1 MTRRTVRR
9 FVEDLLSGRPIQRA
23 RPDDLDAEEM
33 RIAVELRAS
42 RPGGGTPSEEF
53 VTRLHR
59 QLADDKPPNRRGWL
73 PTRRE
78 AIVGATAAAAAVAAT
93 VVVEPT
99 FKRNTSGN
107 DEQATIN
114 PESGTWQAVAASKDL
129 GEGQTVPFDV
139 GSVAGFVR
147 RVDGEPVA
155 LSGICTHQGCKLWL
169 DAPDQRLRCPCHRTS
184 FGLDGNVKTHQLPVA
199 PPPLPRL
206 RTRESDG
213 TVEVFAPVEPA

>member
-1 MTRRTVRR
+1 MIRRTVRR
-9 FVEDLLSGRPIQRA
+9 FVDDLLAGRPIQRG

-33 RIAVELRAS
+33 QIAVELRAS

-59 QLADDKPPNRRGWL
+59 QLADDKSSKRPGWL

-78 AIVGATAAAAAVAAT
+78 AIVGASAAAAAVAAT
-93 VVVEPT
+93 VVVDSALT
-99 FKRNTSGN
+99 SNTSGN
-107 DEQATIN
+107 TEQAEIN
-114 PESGTWQAVAASKDL
+114 PESGTWQAVAASTDL
-129 GEGQTVPFDV
+129 GEGQTMPFNV

-147 RVDGEPVA
+147 RVDGEAVA

-169 DAPDQRLRCPCHRTS
+169 DAPDQQLRCPCHRTS
-184 FGLDGNVKTHQLPVA
+184 FALDGKVKTHQLPVA